1 MFIKTLSATAIL
13 AVLAVPAAAAHL
25 SFAKVTFTPL
35 NGSAV
40 SGQAALAYD
49 AIADT
54 LNVRI
59 RATGL
64 EAGPHPAHIHGDLGP
79 SFDAE
84 VPPPAADTD
93 GDGFIDLAEGVP
105 FYGGIL
111 LTLDNEDGS
120 FISVGS
126 DGILDYE
133 RTFTGIDESSGIFN
147 FMTSSPDDPQA
158 DPALDRTEIV
168 LHGRTLA
175 DGEGA
180 NPFGRDA
187 FGEAT
192 GEGGYNI
199 ALPIA
204 AGSLVQTDG
213 PAAVPLPAAGWGLLM
228 GLAGLGALRR
238 RKAS

>member
-35 NGSAV
+35 NGSGV
-40 SGQAALAYD
+40 SGRAALAYD

-64 EAGPHPAHIHGDLGP
+64 EAGPHPAHIHGDLDP

-111 LTLDNEDGS
+111 LTLDKPDGS

-126 DGILDYE
+126 DGILDYK

-147 FMTSSPDDPQA
+147 FMLSSEDDPYA
-158 DPALDRTEIV
+158 DPLLDRTEIV

-175 DGEGA
+175 EGEGA
-180 NPFGRDA
+180 NPFDRNP

-204 AGSLVQTDG
+204 AGAVMATDG
-213 PAAVPLPAAGWGLLM
+213 PAPIPLPAAGWALLA

-238 RKAS
+238 RGS

>member
-1 MFIKTLSATAIL
+1 MRLSLTIAATAASL
-13 AVLAVPAAAAHL
+13 AALPAAAAHL
-25 SFAKVTFTPL
+25 SYASVSFTPL
-35 NGSAV
+35 NGSGV
-40 SGQAALAYD
+40 SGRAAIAYD
-49 AIADT
+49 AIEDT
-54 LNVRI
+54 LQVRI
-59 RATGL
+59 RASGL
-64 EAGPHPAHIHGDLGP
+64 EAGPHPAHIHGDLDP
-79 SFDAE
+79 DFDAV
-84 VPPPAADTD
+84 VPPAAADTD

-111 LTLDNEDGS
+111 LSLDEEDGS
-120 FISVGS
+120 FITVGA
-126 DGILDYE
+126 DGILSYN
-133 RTFTGIDESSGIFN
+133 RTFSAIDESSGIFN